1 MALTTPPQEDL
12 LMKAIRDAVRE
23 QLHRITEEE
32 YEKAAKR
39 VKERIP
45 DVISSI
51 SLKLF
56 SHLSYENMGQQ
67 IVMKINV
74 DGWGEK

>member
-1 MALTTPPQEDL
+1 MALSTPPKEDL

-23 QLHRITEEE
+23 KLHRITEEE
-32 YEKAAKR
+32 YEKAANR

-45 DVISSI
+45 DVISSV

-74 DGWGEK
+74 DGWEKK